1 MLGRSSVMTDLGLL
15 ALAALAT
22 GSGCKRDDASA
33 ATGQKAA
40 HEAAVVKPA
49 QAEACTGA
57 KLEGALPWFH
67 DTYDQARACAKAR
80 GVPMVLDM
88 WAPWCHTCLSMQEY
102 VLSDPSL
109 APMAE
114 RFVFAALDTDREV
127 NAAVV
132 GRFPVASW
140 PTFFVVSPEDE
151 AVQARFV
158 GAATIDQ
165 WRELLVTG
173 EKGHL
178 ATHAAEVAPGTP
190 LALLR
195 DAERAVVAGELAAA
209 DTAYVAAL
217 AAAPAGW
224 PRRADTLVSLIQTR
238 YKRGE
243 IAGCLELGLTRD
255 ADTGASSSTTDFF
268 AFALRCAEE
277 RASAEPGRARQ
288 LRERAV
294 TRLSALADDA
304 AAPLSVDDRS
314 DVLANLRGALE
325 ALGQKPEARA
335 AAVRQRALLDE
346 AAAKAPSPLARMTYI
361 WPQAEVYAYLG
372 VPLEL
377 VPALEKVA
385 ADLPTEYDPPY
396 RLAWIYLQA
405 KQPEKALPWAEK
417 ALALVYGPR
426 KARAQSMVVDIQK
439 ARGDRAGEKRAREA
453 LIAIYEGLPAGMA
466 QPAALA
472 AARTALAAMD
482 APADAGAAK

>member
-1 MLGRSSVMTDLGLL
+1 MLGRSSAMTDLGLL
-15 ALAALAT
+15 VALALAA

-40 HEAAVVKPA
+40 PVKPA
-49 QAEACTGA
+49 QAEACSGS

-80 GVPMVLDM
+80 GVPLVIDM

-114 RFVFAALDTDREV
+114 RFAFVALDTDREV

-132 GRFPVASW
+132 GKFPVASW

-158 GAATIDQ
+158 GAATLDQ

-195 DAERAVVAGELAAA
+195 DAERAVVAGDLAAA
-209 DTAYVAAL
+209 DTAYTAAL
-217 AAAPAGW
+217 AGAPAGW
-224 PRRADTLVSLIQTR
+224 ARRADTLVSLIQTR

-243 IAGCLELGLTRD
+243 IAGCLELGLTR
-255 ADTGASSSTTDFF
+255 AGDTGASSSTTDFL

-277 RASAEPGRARQ
+277 RASAEPERARQ
-288 LRERAV
+288 LRELAV
-294 TRLSALADDA
+294 TRLTALADDA

-314 DVLANLRGALE
+314 DALANLRGALD
-325 ALGQKPEARA
+325 ALGRKPEARA
-335 AAVRQRALLDE
+335 IAERQRALLDQ
-346 AAAKAPSPLARMTYI
+346 AVTAAPSPLAAMTYI
-361 WPQAEVYAYLG
+361 WPQSEVYAYLG

-377 VPALEKVA
+377 VPRLEKA
-385 ADLPTEYDPPY
+385 HADLPTEYDPPY

-405 KQPEKALPWAEK
+405 DQPDQALPWAEK
-417 ALALVYGPR
+417 ALGLVYGPR
-426 KARAQSMVVDIQK
+426 KARAQSMLIDIQK
-439 ARGDRAGEKRAREA
+439 ARGDRAAEKKARQD
-453 LIAIYEGLPAGMA
+453 LIAIYERLPAGMA

>member
-1 MLGRSSVMTDLGLL
+1 MLGRSSVMTDLGFLAL
-15 ALAALAT
+15 VALAA

-33 ATGQKAA
+33 ASGGAA
-40 HEAAVVKPA
+40 PTAPVKPA
-49 QAEACTGA
+49 QAEACTGT

-109 APMAE
+109 APLAE
-114 RFVFAALDTDREV
+114 RFVFVALDTDREV

-165 WRELLVTG
+165 WRELLITG

-195 DAERAVVAGELAAA
+195 DAERAVVAGDLAAA

-217 AAAPAGW
+217 AAAPASW

-243 IAGCLELGLTRD
+243 VAGCLELGLTRD

-277 RASAEPGRARQ
+277 RATAEPDRARQ

-314 DVLANLRGALE
+314 DVLANLRGALD
-325 ALGQKPEARA
+325 ALGKMPEARA
-335 AAVRQRALLDE
+335 AAVRQRALLD
-346 AAAKAPSPLARMTYI
+346 AAAAEAPSPLARMTYI

-405 KQPEKALPWAEK
+405 GKPDQALPWADK
-417 ALALVYGPR
+417 ALGLVYGPR

-439 ARGDRAGEKRAREA
+439 ARGDRAAEKKAREA

-482 APADAGAAK
+482 APADAGR